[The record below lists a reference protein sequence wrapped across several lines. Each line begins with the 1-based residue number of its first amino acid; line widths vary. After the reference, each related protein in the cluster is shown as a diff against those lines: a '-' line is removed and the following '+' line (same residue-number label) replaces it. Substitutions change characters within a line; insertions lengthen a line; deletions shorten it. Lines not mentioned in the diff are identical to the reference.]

1 MKMQSINVALGARSY
16 DIVFSSDFPGVEK
29 RRTLLVTDSNINAL
43 YRDELVSILDPVD
56 VFVIP
61 AGEESKNACVWLDI
75 CRTAARHHLGRDC
88 RFAACGGGVTGDIT
102 GFAAAAYLR
111 GVRFIQI
118 PTSLLAMV
126 DSSVGGKTGIDI
138 PEGKNLVGAFHQ
150 PELVWINTDF
160 LATLPARELGN
171 GLAEIVKTAVIRDE
185 KFFAQLE
192 ENAAFLH
199 DTSQKELFNA
209 VIRRCCEI
217 KSEVVSED
225 EKESDLRAILNYGH
239 TFAHPIETLS
249 NYSVCHGEAV
259 SIGMEYAGN
268 LAAELGL
275 WQSQDQLRQAA
286 LLDALSLPR
295 KRPENIDADRMIEL
309 MKSDKKNR
317 DGKITFVLPE
327 KIGKVNVVNSVEQ
340 ETIKKILERA

>member
-1 MKMQSINVALGARSY
+1 MQSINVALGARSY
-16 DIVFSSDFPGVEK
+16 DIVFSSEFPGVGK

-43 YRDELVSILDPVD
+43 YRDKLVSILDPVD

-61 AGEESKNACVWLDI
+61 AGEESKNAGVWLDI

-88 RFAACGGGVTGDIT
+88 RFVACGGGVTGDMT
-102 GFAAAAYLR
+102 GFAASAYLR

-138 PEGKNLVGAFHQ
+138 PEGKNLIGAFHQ

-160 LATLPARELGN
+160 LSTLPAREFGN

-185 KFFAQLE
+185 EFFSLLE
-192 ENAAFLH
+192 ENASKLRDAGN
-199 DTSQKELFNA
+199 KELFNTI
-209 VIRRCCEI
+209 IRRCCEI
-217 KSEVVSED
+217 KSEVVSCD
-225 EKESDLRAILNYGH
+225 EKESGLRAILNYGH

-249 NYSVCHGEAV
+249 SYSICHGEAV
-259 SIGMEYAGN
+259 SIGMEYAGE

-275 WQSQDQLRQAA
+275 WSVQDQLRQSA
-286 LLDALSLPR
+286 LLDRLALPR
-295 KRPENIDADRMIEL
+295 KRPENIGADEIIEL

-317 DGKITFVLPE
+317 DGRITFVLPE
-327 KIGKVNVVNSVEQ
+327 KIGKVCVTGQVPVE
-340 ETIKKILERA
+340 TVRNMLGKALK

>member
-1 MKMQSINVALGARSY
+1 MQSITVDLGERSY
-16 DIVFSSDFPGVEK
+16 DIVFSKEFPGVEK
-29 RRTLLVTDSNINAL
+29 RKTLLVTDSNINRL
-43 YRDELVSILDPVD
+43 YRDKLIHIIDPVD

-61 AGEESKNACVWLDI
+61 AGEESKNAAVWLDI

-88 RFAACGGGVTGDIT
+88 RFVACGGGVTGDIT
-102 GFAAAAYLR
+102 GFAASAYLR

-138 PEGKNLVGAFHQ
+138 PEGKNLIGAFHQ
-150 PELVWINTDF
+150 PELVWINTGF
-160 LATLPARELGN
+160 LTSLPARELGN

-185 KFFAQLE
+185 KFFAELE
-192 ENAAFLH
+192 RNSSLLRN
-199 DTSQKELFNA
+199 TCNTELFNS

-217 KSEVVSED
+217 KSEVVSCD
-225 EKESDLRAILNYGH
+225 EKESGLRAILNYGH

-249 NYSVCHGEAV
+249 DYSVCHGEAV

-268 LAAELGL
+268 LALELGL
-275 WQSQDQLRQAA
+275 WQKDDHIRQAA
-286 LLDALSLPR
+286 LLDALELPR
-295 KRPENIDADRMIEL
+295 FRDKSIGAEKIIEL

-327 KIGKVNVVNSVEQ
+327 KIGQVKVVNDVQ
-340 ETIKKILERA
+340 IETIKNLLERI